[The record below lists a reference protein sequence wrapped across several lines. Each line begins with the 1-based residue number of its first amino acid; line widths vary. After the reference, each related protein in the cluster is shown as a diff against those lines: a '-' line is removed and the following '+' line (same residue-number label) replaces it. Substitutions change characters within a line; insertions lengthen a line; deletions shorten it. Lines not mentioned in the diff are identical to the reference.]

1 MHMLLTYGMLQ
12 PDASTAWCATG
23 RASILASSREMPSVM
38 HFCAALW
45 YALLRANF
53 VAEDLLLAGC
63 PFFFRATAM
72 KAYGERNEKDEFF
85 MHTRKLHD
93 CAAAG
98 KRSQKPKSAAANR
111 QLPRQAEDHTP
122 ALESSRDG
130 SSQRPHRSQGHT
142 QIA

>member
-72 KAYGERNEKDEFF
+72 KAYGERNEKDEFV
-85 MHTRKLHD
+85 MQT
-93 CAAAG
+93 G
-98 KRSQKPKSAAANR
+98 K
-111 QLPRQAEDHTP
+111 
-122 ALESSRDG
+122 
-130 SSQRPHRSQGHT
+130 
-142 QIA
+142 